1 MNRLTQAIRQKR
13 RIVADYTPVR
23 RGTAGERTLEPH
35 VLGTKK
41 GHRLL
46 RAWVHEGTS
55 HSGLDGNNRWR
66 LFRVD
71 NLSNVRLL
79 RETFPERDLYNPDG
93 DRAMSHILVQATGPA
108 RTRSRARVAVRQD
121 APAYNTRSRRIR

>member
-46 RAWVHEGTS
+46 RAWVHKGTS
-55 HSGLDGNNRWR
+55 YSGLAKRWR

-79 RETFPERDLYNPDG
+79 NETFPERNLYNPDG
-93 DRAMSHILVQATGPA
+93 DRAMSHILAQVPGPVQT
-108 RTRSRARVAVRQD
+108 RARARAPVD

>member
-23 RGTAGERTLEPH
+23 RGSAGERTLEPH

-55 HSGLDGNNRWR
+55 HSGLDGNRWR

-71 NLSNVRLL
+71 NLRNVRLL
-79 RETFPERDLYNPDG
+79 KETFPERNLYNPDG
-93 DRAMSHILVQATGPA
+93 DRAMSHILVQVPGPA
-108 RTRSRARVAVRQD
+108 RTRARARAPVD

>member
-13 RIVADYTPVR
+13 RIVVDYTPVR
-23 RGTAGERTLEPH
+23 RGSAGERTLEPH
-35 VLGTKK
+35 VLGTRK

-55 HSGLDGNNRWR
+55 HSGLDANKRWR

-79 RETFPERDLYNPDG
+79 KETFPERGLYNPEG
-93 DRAMSHILVQATGPA
+93 DRAMSHVLVQVPRPT
-108 RTRSRARVAVRQD
+108 RTRARARAARQD